1 VGGSFT
7 KDLIN
12 AFNEFH
18 PPVPTWGD
26 WIVKDYSQPLKTGE
40 VDDRVASPK
49 CAGVVIIV
57 KPAGHMIVEQAKTA
71 VQRHGK
77 PSVVIN
83 NSSKSA
89 LRDGLRSLLV
99 RMAQSEAKQAG

>member
-1 VGGSFT
+1 
-7 KDLIN
+7 
-12 AFNEFH
+12 
-18 PPVPTWGD
+18 
-26 WIVKDYSQPLKTGE
+26 
-40 VDDRVASPK
+40 
-49 CAGVVIIV
+49 VVIIA

-77 PSVVIN
+77 PSVLIT

-99 RMAQSEAKQAG
+99 RMAREISENAS

>member
-1 VGGSFT
+1 
-7 KDLIN
+7 
-12 AFNEFH
+12 
-18 PPVPTWGD
+18 
-26 WIVKDYSQPLKTGE
+26 
-40 VDDRVASPK
+40 
-49 CAGVVIIV
+49 VVIIV

-77 PSVVIN
+77 PSVTIN

-99 RMAQSEAKQAG
+99 SMARAVELRAE